1 MQIAR
6 LHSWDVDPKEARAIQ
21 ESLAGRVDVSTPL
34 GPYETIAAADVSF
47 NKFEP
52 WLYAAVVVV
61 RAGTFEVVE
70 RVGVTAEARFPY
82 VPGLLSFREAPAVLD
97 AFEKLRTRP
106 DVVICDGQGIA
117 HPRRLG
123 LASHLGLWLGL
134 PTVGCAK
141 SLLCGRYDEPGP
153 DRGDRSPLVDRG
165 EVVGMVVRS
174 ARGSSRSSSRRATSA
189 TSRGPSRWSWP
200 PRTSTGCLCRAGWP
214 TSSSTRFDARPTP
227 EARSP
232 GDPSTSRAV
241 DGGPPSG

>member
-6 LHSWDVDPKEARAIQ
+6 LHSWDVDPKEARAMQ

-47 NKFEP
+47 NKFGR

-174 ARGSSRSSSRRATSA
+174 RARVKPLFVSPGHLCDLEGAVALVLAATNKYRLPLPSRMAHEFVNEIRRAA
-189 TSRGPSRWSWP
+189 
-200 PRTSTGCLCRAGWP
+200 
-214 TSSSTRFDARPTP
+214 DA
-227 EARSP
+227 
-232 GDPSTSRAV
+232 
-241 DGGPPSG
+241 GGPISG